1 MLYKVYSMKRLNL
14 KKGSG
19 LVEILVAVFI
29 FSIVLG
35 SLITASNMYLSG
47 AAENLNS
54 AKGAYLGEEGIEAVK
69 VIRDTGWNNI
79 STLLGNVNYYLYFDT
94 TSSTWLATT
103 TPTTSDSNFVRT
115 FEVGTVYRDS
125 NGRIVSTGGTL
136 DLNTKKI
143 TVSIS
148 WQSKNSTT
156 TKNLSTYIMNIL

>member
-54 AKGAYLGEEGIEAVK
+54 AKGAYLGEEGIEAVNVK
-69 VIRDTGWNNI
+69 GVYEAVKQLQFAHFIR
-79 STLLGNVNYYLYFDT
+79 
-94 TSSTWLATT
+94 
-103 TPTTSDSNFVRT
+103 
-115 FEVGTVYRDS
+115 
-125 NGRIVSTGGTL
+125 
-136 DLNTKKI
+136 
-143 TVSIS
+143 
-148 WQSKNSTT
+148 
-156 TKNLSTYIMNIL
+156 